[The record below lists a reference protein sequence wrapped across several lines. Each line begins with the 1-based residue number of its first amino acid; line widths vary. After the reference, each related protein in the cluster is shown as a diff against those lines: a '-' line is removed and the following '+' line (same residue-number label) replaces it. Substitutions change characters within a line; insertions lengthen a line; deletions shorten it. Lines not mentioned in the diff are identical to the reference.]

1 MEIIRTV
8 ADMKARAAAWKAEG
22 LSIGL
27 VPTMGSLHE
36 GHESL
41 MDAAREASDRVVVS
55 VFVNPIQFGPG
66 EDYEAYPR
74 DLERDARICE
84 RHGVDVVFHPEVD
97 DMYAPA
103 HKTFV
108 VMETL
113 TDSLCGAS
121 RPGHFRGVCT
131 VVTKLFNIVQP
142 HRAFFG
148 QKDAQQL
155 AIIKRMVADLNMN
168 VTVVGCPI
176 VREADGLAK
185 SSRNAYLS
193 AEERQARLASVAQL
207 DARKLELAAKQEMLS
222 KAYDLALEK
231 LLNLPDKEYVDLLAD
246 LAVKASSTKKEAVIF
261 SQKDRT
267 RYGKTVVT
275 QANEKLGGGHL
286 TLSEQTRPIKGGLI
300 LQDSQVET
308 NCSFEVLIHLQRNT
322 LSAEVAQV
330 LFKE

>member
-103 HKTFV
+103 HNTFV

-121 RPGHFRGVCT
+121 RPGCGVGT
-131 VVTKLFNIVQP
+131 LAVEKVDPAPVALVAVQ
-142 HRAFFG
+142 G
-148 QKDAQQL
+148 AQ
-155 AIIKRMVADLNMN
+155 A
-168 VTVVGCPI
+168 VTVQRFLKKEKQPGI
-176 VREADGLAK
+176 VRF
-185 SSRNAYLS
+185 
-193 AEERQARLASVAQL
+193 QAAS
-207 DARKLELAAKQEMLS
+207 DA
-222 KAYDLALEK
+222 
-231 LLNLPDKEYVDLLAD
+231 
-246 LAVKASSTKKEAVIF
+246 
-261 SQKDRT
+261 
-267 RYGKTVVT
+267 
-275 QANEKLGGGHL
+275 GGGGRTH
-286 TLSEQTRPIKGGLI
+286 T
-300 LQDSQVET
+300 
-308 NCSFEVLIHLQRNT
+308 CY
-322 LSAEVAQV
+322 
-330 LFKE
+330 

>member
-103 HKTFV
+103 HNTFV

-193 AEERQARLASVAQL
+193 AEERQAALV
-207 DARKLELAAKQEMLS
+207 LS
-222 KAYDLALEK
+222 R
-231 LLNLPDKEYVDLLAD
+231 
-246 LAVKASSTKKEAVIF
+246 AVFAGKEAVEAGERDAAVLKALMSGIIEAEPLARIDYVEVVDGRRR
-261 SQKDRT
+261 QDRL
-267 RYGKTVVT
+267 RLPRLRDRRRVSSARHDRNAVAEVSG
-275 QANEKLGGGHL
+275 AG
-286 TLSEQTRPIKGGLI
+286 RGGLAAPCRGA
-300 LQDSQVET
+300 DRRWPRDRERRAGD
-308 NCSFEVLIHLQRNT
+308 RNGR
-322 LSAEVAQV
+322 EG
-330 LFKE
+330 

>member
-103 HKTFV
+103 HNTFV

-148 QKDAQQL
+148 QKDAPAARHHQAHGGRPEHERDRRRLPHRARGRRSGQKL
-155 AIIKRMVADLNMN
+155 AQRLPERGGAPGGPRAVAGPSSPGRRPWKRGSA
-168 VTVVGCPI
+168 TRRC
-176 VREADGLAK
+176 
-185 SSRNAYLS
+185 SRHS
-193 AEERQARLASVAQL
+193 
-207 DARKLELAAKQEMLS
+207 
-222 KAYDLALEK
+222 
-231 LLNLPDKEYVDLLAD
+231 
-246 LAVKASSTKKEAVIF
+246 
-261 SQKDRT
+261 
-267 RYGKTVVT
+267 
-275 QANEKLGGGHL
+275 
-286 TLSEQTRPIKGGLI
+286 
-300 LQDSQVET
+300 
-308 NCSFEVLIHLQRNT
+308 
-322 LSAEVAQV
+322 
-330 LFKE
+330 